1 MNAAKRK
8 VIYAV
13 AAIAAI
19 GAGAVMII
27 NEISNETLD
36 AGDFTMAGQYA
47 IAAFVSL
54 LAHANVKDV

>member
-1 MNAAKRK
+1 MNAAKRRI
-8 VIYAV
+8 IYAV
-13 AAIAAI
+13 AAVAAI
-19 GAGAVMII
+19 GAGAVTII

-36 AGDFTMAGQYA
+36 GSDFVAAGQYA